1 MKVLVFVLALLAA
14 AKVGLQAYLAASA
27 KTEVIVAAYRERAA
41 GACERAAKAHKPE
54 LKAAWS
60 NPTEIRLVVGK
71 PGLDVGFWQLGH
83 VLWHQRF
90 KSTYLFLTAEGPP
103 RQRARCEFNI
113 VQNAAAV
120 FRM

>member
-14 AKVGLQAYLAASA
+14 VKVGLQGYLAASA
-27 KTEVIVAAYRERAA
+27 KTEVIVAAYRERAV
-41 GACERAAKAHKPE
+41 GACERAARAHKPE

-60 NPTEIRLVVGK
+60 NPTEIRLVVGR
-71 PGLDVGFWQLGH
+71 PGIDVGLWQLDNRM
-83 VLWHQRF
+83 WHERF
-90 KSTYLFLTAEGPP
+90 KSTYLFLTAEGTP
-103 RQRARCEFNI
+103 RQRARCEFDI